1 LKSNFF
7 YSLQLLRNLKTL
19 AENDGNQHFAEF
31 IHYFNF
37 NYEVLDDMKKL
48 SKQITE
54 NYAQTGEANDEKVPI
69 IISDDISY
77 SGMQIRQESGMINR
91 HVPHGQAF

>member
-1 LKSNFF
+1 
-7 YSLQLLRNLKTL
+7 
-19 AENDGNQHFAEF
+19 
-31 IHYFNF
+31 
-37 NYEVLDDMKKL
+37 MKKL

-91 HVPHGQAF
+91 HVPRTSLLNIAAQFYTTTSLIKSIKLHIMLFSKLIHTVQYITNSCLEGT